1 MMISYAP
8 LFKTMKDKSI
18 TTYTLIHVH
27 GLNSRTIHNIKHGKG
42 ISTFT
47 LEKLCV
53 ALDCTPN
60 DVIEFIKEDNQKIY
74 AFMNAIKIR
83 YSNIESFF
91 TNLYQSIY

>member
-27 GLNSRTIHNIKHGKG
+27 GLNSRTILNIKHGKG

-60 DVIEFIKEDNQKIY
+60 DVIEFIKEDNQKI
-74 AFMNAIKIR
+74 
-83 YSNIESFF
+83 
-91 TNLYQSIY
+91 